1 MLILIV
7 RRFHRAL
14 TTLVTDSQFS
24 ALGVTLISVLA
35 RVAKIIGLPS
45 PRFKDLGMKVGMET
59 LVSPGAQET
68 GEETG
73 NILPRGNGGDLGK
86 VLRRRIDSVAL
97 RGADILKG
105 ENPSKH
111 SVAADAANKRDI
123 GVVRGNEQVTIVIDK
138 GLQQEKGRTKSQ
150 AIPKKTHKKGNAIDD
165 LFGDL

>member
-97 RGADILKG
+97 RGT
-105 ENPSKH
+105 EH
-111 SVAADAANKRDI
+111 SQ
-123 GVVRGNEQVTIVIDK
+123 G
-138 GLQQEKGRTKSQ
+138 
-150 AIPKKTHKKGNAIDD
+150 
-165 LFGDL
+165 